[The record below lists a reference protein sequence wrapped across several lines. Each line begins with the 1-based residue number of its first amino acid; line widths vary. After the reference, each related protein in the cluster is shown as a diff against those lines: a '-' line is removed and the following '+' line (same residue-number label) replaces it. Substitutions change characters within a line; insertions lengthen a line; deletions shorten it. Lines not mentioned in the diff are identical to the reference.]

1 MQESNCTRLCQCKL
15 CYRNPTISRYIQIR
29 NVQFPSAV
37 RFHSC
42 TVSVFARHSG
52 PGDKMRL
59 WLARV
64 NCQPTFGTDRA
75 ATKHSLLCS
84 SALLRYSGKLT
95 TEHRRNRFANW
106 SEAVMT
112 PCGAHC
118 NRICLSSPLCALWVE
133 TSTLP
138 PYRTYELSSVRQRA
152 FSNPISKLTTKFHA
166 AALKNL
172 SAIRSLCSSV

>member
-1 MQESNCTRLCQCKL
+1 M
-15 CYRNPTISRYIQIR
+15 
-29 NVQFPSAV
+29 QFPSAV

-42 TVSVFARHSG
+42 TVSVLHAKTFRAQAQ
-52 PGDKMRL
+52 GDKMRL

-64 NCQPTFGTDRA
+64 KCQRHPPTFGTDRA

-84 SALLRYSGKLT
+84 STLLRYSGKLT

-133 TSTLP
+133 ASTFA